1 MRCVHHFP
9 DKALCWNYIK
19 NTLRPDEV
27 VFGSASTFWF
37 TCAKCKHD
45 FQLSIDKIARRGQ
58 WCAFCANR
66 KLCPVPQDCATC
78 FEKTFAGRYPQKA
91 LYWSDTKNT
100 LMADQVVFGS
110 VKRIWFTC
118 DACGHE
124 FRQSLDQMHRTSSWC
139 PVCARKNESKNVI
152 ALTKSLQSMS
162 QVTFTKE
169 VVVKCN
175 GRNLRWDFVVTT
187 GQNVFCIENDG
198 EQHFSAEKTM
208 QIRRVED
215 FYVGREYFADQ
226 RAKDL
231 LKDDHIR
238 TTNGLLFR
246 VSYRQL
252 RVIGELVEKMVKQSI
267 AGVTGVVY
275 MDEEA
280 YKDWGPIEPY
290 DIQ

>member
-1 MRCVHHFP
+1 
-9 DKALCWNYIK
+9 
-19 NTLRPDEV
+19 
-27 VFGSASTFWF
+27 
-37 TCAKCKHD
+37 
-45 FQLSIDKIARRGQ
+45 
-58 WCAFCANR
+58 
-66 KLCPVPQDCATC
+66 
-78 FEKTFAGRYPQKA
+78 
-91 LYWSDTKNT
+91 
-100 LMADQVVFGS
+100 
-110 VKRIWFTC
+110 
-118 DACGHE
+118 
-124 FRQSLDQMHRTSSWC
+124 
-139 PVCARKNESKNVI
+139 
-152 ALTKSLQSMS
+152 MS

-187 GQNVFCIENDG
+187 GQNVFYIENDG

-275 MDEEA
+275 VDEEA
-280 YKDWGPIEPY
+280 YKDWGPIEHY